1 MDKFIIFFLEILL
14 NINLKNEFL
23 NILTK
28 DELI

>member
-1 MDKFIIFFLEILL
+1 MDKFIIIFLEILL